1 MVSRKT
7 KTQSSGCRK
16 MSKHRSGEREVTMRK
31 KQFFGVIIII
41 IVLSLFFGGIVGTYL
56 GAQSQNDE
64 GITYKI
70 RLFMKII
77 KSVEKNYFKQVE
89 LGELLD
95 YAIRGM
101 LRSLDPHTVYLDRDD
116 YNELIV
122 GTKGSFG
129 GLGIQIGIRE
139 DVLTIIT
146 PIEGTPAYN
155 AGLLAG
161 DKIVEIEWISTKGI
175 TLQGAVKK
183 LRGKSGTKVTIGIE
197 REGIK
202 DVTHFT
208 ITRDIIKVK
217 AVPYSGM
224 VDEEIGYIRLST
236 FSETSPDEFVHA
248 IDSLTQEGAN
258 KLIIDL
264 RNNSGGLLKAAI
276 EVSDNFIDKGKII
289 VLTKGRKIGTSKEYY
304 AKKHSKHEEPPLVI
318 LVNHGSA
325 SASEIFSSAIK
336 DWDRGLILGTKTFGK
351 GSVQQVIPLDHESAL
366 KITTAIYY
374 SPSGRSIDT
383 EVNDSKYRKSIG
395 VDKEEE
401 DTTTYYTQ
409 RLKRKVYGGGAVTPD
424 IVIES
429 PKISELETKIYQ
441 KGLFLTFTVD
451 FTSKHKIEK
460 GFSVDKAMLNSFK
473 NYLRK
478 KKIEFTSKEF
488 DESIEGITFGLKRNI
503 AIKLWGIK
511 SSYESVLMDDRQV
524 TAAIEILEKSE
535 TTDDLFSFIEKSKS
549 TE

>member
-161 DKIVEIEWISTKGI
+161 DKIVEIEGISTKGI

-183 LRGKSGTKVTIGIE
+183 LRGKAGTKVTIGIE

-236 FSETSPDEFVHA
+236 FSERSPDEFVHA

-351 GSVQQVIPLDHESAL
+351 GSVQQVIPLDRESAL

-401 DTTTYYTQ
+401 DTTTYYTR

-478 KKIEFTSKEF
+478 KKIEFTDKEF

>member
-41 IVLSLFFGGIVGTYL
+41 IILSLFFGGIVGTYL

-161 DKIVEIEWISTKGI
+161 DKIVEIEGISTKGI

-478 KKIEFTSKEF
+478 KKIEFTDKEF

>member
-161 DKIVEIEWISTKGI
+161 DKIVEIEGISTKGI

-304 AKKHSKHEEPPLVI
+304 AKKHSKYKEPPIVI

-325 SASEIFSSAIK
+325 SASEIFSSAIQ

-351 GSVQQVIPLDHESAL
+351 GSVR
-366 KITTAIYY
+366 
-374 SPSGRSIDT
+374 RSIDT

-401 DTTTYYTQ
+401 DTTTYYTR

-478 KKIEFTSKEF
+478 KKIEFTDKEF

>member
-7 KTQSSGCRK
+7 ETQSSGCRK

-161 DKIVEIEWISTKGI
+161 DKIVEIEGISTKGI

-183 LRGKSGTKVTIGIE
+183 LRGKAGTKVTIGIE

-236 FSETSPDEFVHA
+236 FSETSPNEFVHA

-304 AKKHSKHEEPPLVI
+304 AKKYSKHEEPPLVI

-401 DTTTYYTQ
+401 DTTTYYTR

-478 KKIEFTSKEF
+478 KKIEFTDKEF

>member
-1 MVSRKT
+1 
-7 KTQSSGCRK
+7 
-16 MSKHRSGEREVTMRK
+16 MRK

-161 DKIVEIEWISTKGI
+161 DKIVEIEGISTKGI

-351 GSVQQVIPLDHESAL
+351 GSVQQVIPLDRESAL

-401 DTTTYYTQ
+401 DTTTYYTR

-424 IVIES
+424 VVIES

-460 GFSVDKAMLNSFK
+460 GFSVDKTMLNSFK

-478 KKIEFTSKEF
+478 KKIEFTDKEF

-511 SSYESVLMDDRQV
+511 GSYESVLMDDRQV

>member
-7 KTQSSGCRK
+7 ETQSSGCRK

-161 DKIVEIEWISTKGI
+161 DKIVEIEGISTKGI

-236 FSETSPDEFVHA
+236 FSETSPNEFVHA

-374 SPSGRSIDT
+374 SPTGRSIDT

-401 DTTTYYTQ
+401 DTTTYYTR

-478 KKIEFTSKEF
+478 KKIEFTDKEF

-511 SSYESVLMDDRQV
+511 GSYESVLMDDRQV

>member
-1 MVSRKT
+1 
-7 KTQSSGCRK
+7 
-16 MSKHRSGEREVTMRK
+16 MRK

-161 DKIVEIEWISTKGI
+161 DKIVEIEGISTKGI

-236 FSETSPDEFVHA
+236 FSERSPDEFVHA

-401 DTTTYYTQ
+401 DTTTYYTR

-451 FTSKHKIEK
+451 FTSKHTIEK

-478 KKIEFTSKEF
+478 KKIEFTDKEF

>member
-161 DKIVEIEWISTKGI
+161 DKIVEIEGISTKGI

-236 FSETSPDEFVHA
+236 FSERSPDEFVHA

-401 DTTTYYTQ
+401 DTTTYYTR

-451 FTSKHKIEK
+451 FTSKHTIEK

-478 KKIEFTSKEF
+478 KKIEFTDKEF

>member
-7 KTQSSGCRK
+7 ETQSSGCRK

-161 DKIVEIEWISTKGI
+161 DKIVEIEGISTKGI

-236 FSETSPDEFVHA
+236 FSETSSNEFVHA

-401 DTTTYYTQ
+401 DTTTYYTR

-478 KKIEFTSKEF
+478 KKIEFTDKEF
-488 DESIEGITFGLKRNI
+488 NESIEGITFGLKRNI

-511 SSYESVLMDDRQV
+511 GSYESVLMDDRQV

>member
-161 DKIVEIEWISTKGI
+161 DKIVEIEGISTKGI

-401 DTTTYYTQ
+401 DTTTYYT
-409 RLKRKVYGGGAVTPD
+409 RKLKRKVYGGGAVTPD

-460 GFSVDKAMLNSFK
+460 GFSVDKTMLNSFK

-478 KKIEFTSKEF
+478 KKIEFTDKEF

-511 SSYESVLMDDRQV
+511 GSYESVLMDDRQV

>member
-161 DKIVEIEWISTKGI
+161 DKIVEIEGISTKGI

-401 DTTTYYTQ
+401 DTTTYYT
-409 RLKRKVYGGGAVTPD
+409 RKLKRKVYGGGAVTPD

-460 GFSVDKAMLNSFK
+460 GFSVDKTMLNSFK

-478 KKIEFTSKEF
+478 KKIEFTDKEF

>member
-304 AKKHSKHEEPPLVI
+304 AKKHSKYKEPPIVI

-401 DTTTYYTQ
+401 DTTTYYTR

-478 KKIEFTSKEF
+478 KKIEFTDKEF

>member
-183 LRGKSGTKVTIGIE
+183 LRGKSGTKVTIGIK

-401 DTTTYYTQ
+401 DTTTYYT
-409 RLKRKVYGGGAVTPD
+409 RKLKRKVYGGGAVTPD

-478 KKIEFTSKEF
+478 KKIEFTDKEF

>member
-161 DKIVEIEWISTKGI
+161 DKIVEIEGISTKGI

-351 GSVQQVIPLDHESAL
+351 GSVQQVIPLDRESAL

-401 DTTTYYTQ
+401 DTTTYYTR

-424 IVIES
+424 VVIES

-460 GFSVDKAMLNSFK
+460 GFSVDKTMLNSFK

-478 KKIEFTSKEF
+478 KKIEFTDKEF

-511 SSYESVLMDDRQV
+511 GSYESVLMDDRQV

>member
-7 KTQSSGCRK
+7 ETQSSGCRK

-161 DKIVEIEWISTKGI
+161 DKIVEIEGISTKGI

-236 FSETSPDEFVHA
+236 FSETSSNEFVHA

-401 DTTTYYTQ
+401 DTTTYYTR

-478 KKIEFTSKEF
+478 KKIEFTDKEF
-488 DESIEGITFGLKRNI
+488 NESIEGITFGLKRNI

>member
-7 KTQSSGCRK
+7 ETQSSGCRK

-161 DKIVEIEWISTKGI
+161 DKIVEIEGISTKGI

-351 GSVQQVIPLDHESAL
+351 GSVQQVIPLDRESAL

-401 DTTTYYTQ
+401 DTTTYYTR

-424 IVIES
+424 VVIES

-460 GFSVDKAMLNSFK
+460 GFSVDKTMLNSFK

-478 KKIEFTSKEF
+478 KKIEFTDKEF

-511 SSYESVLMDDRQV
+511 GSYESVLMDDRQV
-524 TAAIEILEKSE
+524 TAAIEILGKSE

>member
-161 DKIVEIEWISTKGI
+161 DKIVEIEGISTKGI

-401 DTTTYYTQ
+401 DTTTYYT
-409 RLKRKVYGGGAVTPD
+409 RKLKRKVYGGGAVTPD

-478 KKIEFTSKEF
+478 KKIEFTDKEF

-511 SSYESVLMDDRQV
+511 GSYESVLMDDRQV